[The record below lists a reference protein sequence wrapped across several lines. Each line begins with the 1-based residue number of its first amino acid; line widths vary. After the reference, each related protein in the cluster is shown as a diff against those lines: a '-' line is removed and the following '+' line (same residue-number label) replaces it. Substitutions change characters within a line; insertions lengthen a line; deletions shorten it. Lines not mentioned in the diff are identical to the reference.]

1 MSNTPSVEVL
11 TLQLQVARL
20 QAELLAANA
29 EIGRYRH
36 RELQQQAAQLQQ
48 AIQQAK
54 QRAAEPAPAAP
65 AQSPTADPPPDD
77 AMQAEL
83 ARIAA
88 AGPNDLPSIITKQ
101 AQHDDG
107 SPRRDADGNVILLH
121 QDGTPLSVIERAIIA
136 RQAELRAAAGGG

>member
-1 MSNTPSVEVL
+1 MMEKTTTRALLLRALADLAEVRGQL
-11 TLQLQVARL
+11 AAINLQLQR
-20 QAELLAANA
+20 QAEAGTAL
-29 EIGRYRH
+29 R
-36 RELQQQAAQLQQ
+36 
-48 AIQQAK
+48 
-54 QRAAEPAPAAP
+54 AEPVPAVDE
-65 AQSPTADPPPDD
+65 TT
-77 AMQAEL
+77 QAEL